1 MALTVT
7 LPHADP
13 LFQAKRAVLQQHKLS
28 TQQTFQLQ
36 RDKVRRPCTPPCTLH
51 AEPSTLYCFNIYH

>member
-1 MALTVT
+1 MSLGVRMALTVT

-13 LFQAKRAVLQQHKLS
+13 LFQAKRTVLQQHNLS

-36 RDKVRRPCTPPCTLH
+36 RDKVH
-51 AEPSTLYCFNIYH
+51 HY